1 MPAPILK
8 SLGIQPLT
16 EQEFRLADGTNIL
29 QKKGIALLKYRDKIG
44 GAEVTLEPTI
54 PTLYPRLGDRGSFQS
69 PLVAKS
75 FFKDGS
81 NQIVNRNV
89 IIG

>member
-1 MPAPILK
+1 MTLFQV
-8 SLGIQPLT
+8 G
-16 EQEFRLADGTNIL
+16 
-29 QKKGIALLKYRDKIG
+29 DKIG